1 MPREAMAQAPPPMQ
15 VPRGAAAAAIG
26 AAERYKKKMKLKKR
40 GALSTADL
48 PGLSGIDLDSE

>member
-1 MPREAMAQAPPPMQ
+1 MAQAPPPMQ

-40 GALSTADL
+40 GVLSTADL

>member
-1 MPREAMAQAPPPMQ
+1 MNASGMRLDVSELLW
-15 VPRGAAAAAIG
+15 RAAAAAIG